1 MYTIQALW
9 TAARESLAVIFFIFN
24 NASYRI
30 LKQRVVALDGFSAR
44 DCKFVAMDLDHPSID
59 IVGIARSFGVPG
71 EQITRAADVPAAL
84 GRGLA
89 SGGPYLID
97 ALIDPSIS

>member
-9 TAARESLAVIFFIFN
+9 TAARESLAVVFVIFN

-30 LKQRVVALDGFSAR
+30 LKQRVLSLEGFSAR
-44 DCKFVAMDLDHPSID
+44 DRIFVGMDLDRPRID
-59 IVGIARSFGVPG
+59 IVNVARSFGVPG
-71 EQITRAADVPAAL
+71 EQIVRAAEVPGAL
-84 GRGLA
+84 ERGFS

-97 ALIDPSIS
+97 ALIDPAVS